1 MSKSLVLVHLTPG
14 DGNSGAIDSSELQTQ
29 MEAIAEGGKT
39 VSTAISFFSGGA
51 VENYGSQ
58 FQWLVD
64 DTNLSTAEGHITDF
78 IGAHTFAETPTYLVL
93 SASASS

>member
-1 MSKSLVLVHLTPG
+1 MSKSLVILNLTPG
-14 DGNSGAIDSSELQTQ
+14 DGNFGAIDSSSLQES
-29 MEAIAEGGKT
+29 MEAIAENGKT
-39 VSTAISFFSGGA
+39 ISSAISFFSGGA

-64 DTNLSTAEGHITDF
+64 DANLTTAEGHITDF
-78 IGAHTFAETPTYLVL
+78 IAAHTFAEIPTYTVT